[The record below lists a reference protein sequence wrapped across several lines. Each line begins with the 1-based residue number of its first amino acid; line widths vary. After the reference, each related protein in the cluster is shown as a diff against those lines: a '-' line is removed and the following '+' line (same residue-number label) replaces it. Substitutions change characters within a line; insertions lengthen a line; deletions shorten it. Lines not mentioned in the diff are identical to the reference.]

1 MKKDNFGDNIFSIL
15 KIRLVFWYAIIL
27 FFKASDNNYLLKSK
41 KKYYG
46 ISKKYDFNDMPIW
59 FIDGRE
65 ISCQS

>member
-1 MKKDNFGDNIFSIL
+1 
-15 KIRLVFWYAIIL
+15 
-27 FFKASDNNYLLKSK
+27 LKSK